1 MRPSRTFLLE
11 RITMAKRDYYE
22 VLGVSRNA
30 SSDEIK
36 SAYRKLAKK
45 YHPDQNKASD
55 AEEKFKEVQEAYDI
69 LFDEQ
74 KRATYD
80 QFGHAAF
87 DQAGGHNPFQ
97 GGFGGFD
104 GVDIDLGD
112 IFSSF
117 FGGGGRSR
125 ARQTGP
131 TRGNDSLTRIR
142 IDFMDAVR
150 GKTIEL
156 NHTYDKVCATC
167 AGSGAESK
175 DDVATCDKCR
185 GTGTESF
192 HQQTLFGTVQSQRTC
207 SQCGGSGKIIKNKCK
222 TCNGNGYTRV
232 RENLEVKIPAGIAE
246 GQRIRVQG
254 KGERGYNGGANGD
267 LYLEIAIKAHKD
279 FVRRGNDIYLKVP
292 ISFVDATLGITLD
305 VPTVYGTVEVKVPS
319 GTQPGTV
326 LRLNGKG
333 VKGVRGD
340 VGDQL
345 LEIEI
350 QTPTSLNDEQK
361 ALLEQYKKIEPKKET
376 IFEKFKKRFKR

>member
-1 MRPSRTFLLE
+1 M
-11 RITMAKRDYYE
+11 
-22 VLGVSRNA
+22 
-30 SSDEIK
+30 
-36 SAYRKLAKK
+36 
-45 YHPDQNKASD
+45 
-55 AEEKFKEVQEAYDI
+55 
-69 LFDEQ
+69 
-74 KRATYD
+74 
-80 QFGHAAF
+80 
-87 DQAGGHNPFQ
+87 
-97 GGFGGFD
+97 
-104 GVDIDLGD
+104 
-112 IFSSF
+112 
-117 FGGGGRSR
+117 
-125 ARQTGP
+125 
-131 TRGNDSLTRIR
+131 
-142 IDFMDAVR
+142 
-150 GKTIEL
+150 
-156 NHTYDKVCATC
+156 
-167 AGSGAESK
+167 
-175 DDVATCDKCR
+175 
-185 GTGTESF
+185 
-192 HQQTLFGTVQSQRTC
+192 
-207 SQCGGSGKIIKNKCK
+207 
-222 TCNGNGYTRV
+222 